1 MTHEDIVSYVKRWL
15 NDNIEE
21 KEISESVGEDSAN
34 LLQKVMEM
42 EEDMEKEDQ
51 CDLSR

>member
-15 NDNIEE
+15 NNNIEE
-21 KEISESVGEDSAN
+21 EVAESVGEDSAN

-42 EEDMEKEDQ
+42 EEDLEKEGP
-51 CDLSR
+51 CDSSR